1 MWLECVVEEQLRT
14 VVISRPNKNVQP
26 PIQGG
31 FLGKIT
37 KPTLA
42 TEEPLKLD
50 HMVCEQSFVCLILKR
65 NLQQH
70 SSLREYRVLETD
82 LTSLLPKHR
91 KPSKNPNEKTQYI
104 FRLKIEKPSLE
115 MYKNESLKQFN
126 QTGFASNSQVSQE
139 KMWDKA
145 ATPRFRHLW
154 PAFSSRS
161 TFLQYISAKN
171 YKNGVAEAQKG
182 YKEPKLLIYRKI

>member
-1 MWLECVVEEQLRT
+1 MWLDCVVEEQLRT
-14 VVISRPNKNVQP
+14 VVIYRPNKNLQP
-26 PIQGG
+26 PIQGA
-31 FLGKIT
+31 FFGKIT

-42 TEEPLKLD
+42 IEEPLKLD
-50 HMVCEQSFVCLILKR
+50 HMVCEQSFVAHILKR

-82 LTSLLPKHR
+82 LTSLLLPKHR

-126 QTGFASNSQVSQE
+126 QTGFASNQQVSQE

-161 TFLQYISAKN
+161 TFLQYISATN
-171 YKNGVAEAQKG
+171 YKNGVAEAGKG
-182 YKEPKLLIYRKI
+182 PKDPRLRI